1 MYPNTI
7 LYQKGS
13 NLDYY
18 IEQAGGFGNRAL
30 KRHIYVVY
38 MNGTVSRLKSRDK
51 KAIEPGCEII
61 VPSKEEKKRMSTAEI
76 LGMGST
82 TASIAAMI
90 ATMVNLF
97 K

>member
-1 MYPNTI
+1 MLP
-7 LYQKGS
+7 
-13 NLDYY
+13 
-18 IEQAGGFGNRAL
+18 
-30 KRHIYVVY
+30 
-38 MNGTVSRLKSRDK
+38 
-51 KAIEPGCEII
+51 IEPGCEII

>member
-1 MYPNTI
+1 MLHENDI
-7 LYQKGS
+7 KVVRK
-13 NLDYY
+13 
-18 IEQAGGFGNRAL
+18 IFEQ
-30 KRHIYVVY
+30 HHYV
-38 MNGTVSRLKSRDK
+38 MT
-51 KAIEPGCEII
+51 
-61 VPSKEEKKRMSTAEI
+61 TAEI

>member
-1 MYPNTI
+1 M
-7 LYQKGS
+7 
-13 NLDYY
+13 
-18 IEQAGGFGNRAL
+18 
-30 KRHIYVVY
+30 VY
-38 MNGTVSRLKSRDK
+38 MNGTVSRLRSGNSS
-51 KAIEPGCEII
+51 AIEPGCEII
-61 VPSKEEKKRMSTAEI
+61 VPSKEQKRKMSTAEI

>member
-1 MYPNTI
+1 MLIWCFAREMYY
-7 LYQKGS
+7 L
-13 NLDYY
+13 
-18 IEQAGGFGNRAL
+18 FR
-30 KRHIYVVY
+30 
-38 MNGTVSRLKSRDK
+38 
-51 KAIEPGCEII
+51 
-61 VPSKEEKKRMSTAEI
+61 SKEQKKKMTTAEI